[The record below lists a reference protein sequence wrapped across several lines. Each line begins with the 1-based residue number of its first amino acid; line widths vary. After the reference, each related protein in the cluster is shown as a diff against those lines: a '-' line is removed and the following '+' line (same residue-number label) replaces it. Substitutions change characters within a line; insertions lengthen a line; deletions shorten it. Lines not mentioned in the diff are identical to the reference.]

1 MSKDE
6 SSPSSERSIPF
17 GAGLK
22 RKHVQFVAAEEPK
35 SAQDTVSVVPSTS
48 AGDRYLSIVL
58 KKNGSTSAN
67 TTGAQADGT
76 LVSLAPSNGTSDD
89 NSPVLCEICKLPIES
104 AASKPHEASIA
115 HMVCLN
121 HSHPPSHLD
130 RDRQGLKYL
139 ASYGWDPDSRMGL
152 GAAGEGI
159 RAPIKVKPKHD
170 TVGIGVDLEK
180 IKRTPEKRHML
191 LNAKQARKKY
201 IEDRRKG
208 EKLQEMF
215 YRDDDVER
223 YLGSGS

>member
-1 MSKDE
+1 MSDDE
-6 SSPSSERSIPF
+6 SPSPSERSIPF

-22 RKHVQFVAAEEPK
+22 RKYVQFVAAEEPIL
-35 SAQDTVSVVPSTS
+35 ARDAVSVVPSTS

-58 KKNGSTSAN
+58 KKQASTSAN

-76 LVSLAPSNGTSDD
+76 HVSLESSNEASDD
-89 NSPVLCEICKLPIES
+89 NTSILCEICKLPIES
-104 AASKPHEASIA
+104 APSKPHQASIA

-139 ASYGWDPDSRMGL
+139 ATYGWDPDSRMGL

-159 RAPIKVKPKHD
+159 RAPIKVKLKND

-180 IKRTPEKRHML
+180 IKRTPEKRRVL

-201 IEDRRKG
+201 IEDRKKG
-208 EKLQEMF
+208 ERLQEMF
-215 YRDDDVER
+215 YRNDDVER